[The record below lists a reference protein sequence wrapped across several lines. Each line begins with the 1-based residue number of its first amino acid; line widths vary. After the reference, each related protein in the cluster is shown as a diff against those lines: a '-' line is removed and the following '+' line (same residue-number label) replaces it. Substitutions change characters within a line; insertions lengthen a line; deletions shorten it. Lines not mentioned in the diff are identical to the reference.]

1 MLIKESDIRRM
12 IRQSLMSEVTMPRM
26 GNLVTMKEEPCDNYR
41 DTPEK
46 FANLLKSGTFGGMA
60 DTLTKEFPKLASDLG
75 ILGLGKKAGKIKG
88 DTGALND
95 IASIAGTNN
104 AEMLFGYI
112 SSALYT
118 AGMGCL
124 GFYYLDQVLNF
135 LGFLLGDGD
144 ESSANAKASQTND
157 IVRWK
162 EGINEA
168 SAALASDSTG
178 FINNYPF
185 YALPSLAAKGP
196 EYNEEDN
203 VDLLKKDLKAHQAKI
218 DKIRN
223 VKTVSP
229 NDGYKDIVK
238 ILELSGTAFNQ
249 KIDLSKIDSKDRQL
263 VEKLKKSAIVALLD
277 SLVQA
282 RLSYNSIIDTD
293 RAFKRE
299 FENFFTANS

>member
-12 IRQSLMSEVTMPRM
+12 IRQSIMSEVTTPRM
-26 GNLVTMKEEPCDNYR
+26 DNLFTMQEEPCENYR

-75 ILGLGKKAGKIKG
+75 ILGLGKKAGKTKG
-88 DTGALND
+88 KVEMDD
-95 IASIAGTNN
+95 VASIAGTNN

-118 AGMGCL
+118 NGMGCL

-135 LGFLLGDGD
+135 LGFLLGDD
-144 ESSANAKASQTND
+144 DKSSKASQTND

-168 SAALASDSTG
+168 STALASDSTG

-223 VKTVSP
+223 VRTVSP

-238 ILELSGTAFNQ
+238 ILELSGTTFNQ
-249 KIDLSKIDSKDRQL
+249 KIDLSKIDSKDSPL

>member
-12 IRQSLMSEVTMPRM
+12 IRQSIMSEVTTPRM
-26 GNLVTMKEEPCDNYR
+26 DNLFTMQEEPCENYR

-75 ILGLGKKAGKIKG
+75 ILGLGKKAGKTKG
-88 DTGALND
+88 KAEPYD
-95 IASIAGTNN
+95 IANIAGTNN

-118 AGMGCL
+118 NGMGCL

-144 ESSANAKASQTND
+144 KSSKASQTND

-168 SAALASDSTG
+168 STALASDSTG

-223 VKTVSP
+223 VRTVSP

-238 ILELSGTAFNQ
+238 ILELSGTTFNQ
-249 KIDLSKIDSKDRQL
+249 KIDLSKIDSKDSPL

>member
-12 IRQSLMSEVTMPRM
+12 IRQSIMSEVTTPRM
-26 GNLVTMKEEPCDNYR
+26 DNLFTMQEEPCENYR

-75 ILGLGKKAGKIKG
+75 ILGLGKKAGKTKG
-88 DTGALND
+88 KAEPYEFAKL
-95 IASIAGTNN
+95 AGTNN

-118 AGMGCL
+118 NGMGCL

-144 ESSANAKASQTND
+144 KSSKASQTND

-168 SAALASDSTG
+168 STALASDSTG

-223 VKTVSP
+223 VSTVSP

-238 ILELSGTAFNQ
+238 ILELSGTTFNQ
-249 KIDLSKIDSKDRQL
+249 KIDLSKIDSKDSPL